1 MEEKNKLPF
10 YIKICTLLLLTWICN
25 FYNELR
31 IYYKYL
37 DKNND
42 DIILVTR
49 IYRLLSKHKQEK
61 CSNIAWM
68 MEEKQNNG
76 RYEKKFKYN
85 NENVSKG
92 KNKMRNECSLNNARS
107 YGQSRRSKSSARN
120 RENSYFKKRLLDK
133 IYYKNKV
140 RDAAIT
146 DFEFLHSDTKKKLIM
161 IWALFS
167 FIVLF
172 GISLFSIKYLISGK
186 TLKSAISVS
195 YDMQPSSIC
204 LLASGII
211 AVGAMIYLGRKMIR
225 NVKFTYIKD
234 NIYNSAYPSS
244 RKLIFL

>member
-25 FYNELR
+25 FYNELS
-31 IYYKYL
+31 IYYKCL

-42 DIILVTR
+42 NIILFTR
-49 IYRLLSKHKQEK
+49 IYRLLAKHKQEK

-76 RYEKKFKYN
+76 GYEKKFKYN
-85 NENVSKG
+85 NENVLKG
-92 KNKMRNECSLNNARS
+92 KNKMRNECSLDNAQS

-120 RENSYFKKRLLDK
+120 RENSYFNKRLLDK

-140 RDAAIT
+140 RDATIA
-146 DFEFLHSDTKKKLIM
+146 DFKFLYRDISKKLYM

-167 FIVLF
+167 FIVLYAT
-172 GISLFSIKYLISGK
+172 SLLLIKYL
-186 TLKSAISVS
+186 VS
-195 YDMQPSSIC
+195 EKILQIDIKFPYSLDLIC
-204 LLASGII
+204 LLIYGII
-211 AVGAMIYLGRKMIR
+211 AVGAMIYLGRKVLR
-225 NVKFTYIKD
+225 NVKFTYNKD
-234 NIYNSAYPSS
+234 DINNTAYPSS